1 LAEISEPSFR
11 KAVAQGVKVA
21 FGSGVGPF
29 PHGSQTKEFEYMV
42 KFGMTPVQAIRA
54 ATVDAAQLMGWQDRV
69 GSVEAGKF
77 ADLVAVERDPIA
89 DITELERVKFV
100 MKGGHIFKNELK

>member
-1 LAEISEPSFR
+1 
-11 KAVAQGVKVA
+11 VKIA

-29 PHGSQTKEFEYMV
+29 PHGTQTKEFEFMV

-54 ATVDAAQLMGWQDRV
+54 ATIDAAQLMGWQDRV
-69 GSVEAGKF
+69 GSIEAGKF
-77 ADLVAVERDPIA
+77 ADIVAVEGDPTS

-100 MKGGHIFKNELK
+100 MKGGHVFKNELK